1 MFASHSDHRGAAS
14 LAGKMIGY
22 LNSRSNSPRAELLP
36 RKHAIARRREIGRSD
51 TSSAASPSSHSAST
65 HARRRA
71 GGGWH
76 MVAEDE
82 LKAQAWLDERLTAF
96 YHRGHGLW
104 PRVCRFF
111 AGGR

>member
-1 MFASHSDHRGAAS
+1 
-14 LAGKMIGY
+14 
-22 LNSRSNSPRAELLP
+22 
-36 RKHAIARRREIGRSD
+36 
-51 TSSAASPSSHSAST
+51 
-65 HARRRA
+65 
-71 GGGWH
+71 